1 MFDIPS
7 RLVAAGRPLRP
18 LARRHGAK
26 SAAAPPF
33 LRRVIHSLSPV
44 CTPAHLGS
52 CAPDLRRLVPDR
64 TPDRTEREAAAL
76 RSLSAFSQK
85 GDTQSLTGLHPGA
98 PWQLCTGPAE
108 TCAGS
113 HPRSHRE
120 GGCGPKGPF
129 SLRGV
134 SGCVFSIAPLGPYL
148 NTLSVTFYSQ
158 NGYFESIFHHKYAD
172 DRKIPQ
178 NRPAK
183 FVNKNPPAEPGDFYY

>member
-76 RSLSAFSQK
+76 RSLSA
-85 GDTQSLTGLHPGA
+85 
-98 PWQLCTGPAE
+98 
-108 TCAGS
+108 
-113 HPRSHRE
+113 
-120 GGCGPKGPF
+120 CGECP
-129 SLRGV
+129 

-158 NGYFESIFHHKYAD
+158 SGHFESIFHHKYAD

-178 NRPAK
+178 NRPSK
-183 FVNKNPPAEPGDFYY
+183 FVKNAPALQSAPGRFHSFEYFFQRAALLASNSVRSCTLR

>member
-1 MFDIPS
+1 MFDIP
-7 RLVAAGRPLRP
+7 R
-18 LARRHGAK
+18 
-26 SAAAPPF
+26 
-33 LRRVIHSLSPV
+33 
-44 CTPAHLGS
+44 
-52 CAPDLRRLVPDR
+52 
-64 TPDRTEREAAAL
+64 AAL
-76 RSLSAFSQK
+76 LRQDDHCALWHGGAAQKRRCTAVSQK
-85 GDTQSLTGLHPGA
+85 GGTQPLTGLHPGA
-98 PWQLCTGPAE
+98 PWQLCAGPAE

-178 NRPAK
+178 NRPTK
-183 FVNKNPPAEPGDFYY
+183 FVKNAPALQSAPGPFHSFEYFFQRAALLASNSVRSCTLR